1 MGKKKWKKNNINNP
15 QGSDRQLINMAAANQ
30 WLINF
35 TSIRLGIIFIFI
47 FISYFPKSS
56 FFFLSLLWDLVFP
69 LVSRSDHQGW
79 TKRKCPRERDRLERK
94 INDQWPGVFCFLIRS
109 LIPRSV
115 TPGSRIPDWRG
126 HDSWARTR
134 RNKTTLGSRIKNKS
148 WDAWAK
154 GHPRREENK
163 FPEYERALADIRFLF
178 PSWVFF
184 GGGLFLFNF
193 SSSGRWLIIL
203 FLVVDGQGHEKWKEN
218 NQPPEDG

>member
-1 MGKKKWKKNNINNP
+1 MLIHDTEDEKSITPRKKSP
-15 QGSDRQLINMAAANQ
+15 
-30 WLINF
+30 
-35 TSIRLGIIFIFI
+35 
-47 FISYFPKSS
+47 
-56 FFFLSLLWDLVFP
+56 
-69 LVSRSDHQGW
+69 
-79 TKRKCPRERDRLERK
+79 
-94 INDQWPGVFCFLIRS
+94 
-109 LIPRSV
+109 
-115 TPGSRIPDWRG
+115 
-126 HDSWARTR
+126 
-134 RNKTTLGSRIKNKS
+134 
-148 WDAWAK
+148 AK